1 MILTIY
7 LVVPGGA
14 LNNEKIEKVN
24 ILGHVVMPILR
35 QIAYMYLLFSIAAT
49 IVSSWYMVDW
59 GIRRPLAIGRNRK

>member
-1 MILTIY
+1 MSEIIMSDTYNLLSGTR
-7 LVVPGGA
+7 GA

-35 QIAYMYLLFSIAAT
+35 QIACMYLLFSISAT

-59 GIRRPLAIGRNRK
+59 GIR